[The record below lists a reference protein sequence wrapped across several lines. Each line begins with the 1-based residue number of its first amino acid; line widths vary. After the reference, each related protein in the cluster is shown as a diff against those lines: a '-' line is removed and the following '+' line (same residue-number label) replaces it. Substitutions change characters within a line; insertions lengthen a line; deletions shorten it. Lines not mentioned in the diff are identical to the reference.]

1 MFDIVIIGGGIGGM
15 YCCYELSKQKK
26 VLLLDERNYLGGR
39 VKTHYRPQ
47 FEIGAGRFH
56 SSHSILLSLVESC
69 KLHKIQIGGP
79 KDYIQENGLFLQN
92 ANKYFE
98 PILKMSLKKS
108 NDYSKQKLQNIT
120 FREYLEQTISKKEV
134 SMLIYIF
141 GYSSEFNTMNAY
153 DAIRSFK
160 NEFSSKGH
168 FFILKEGLRK
178 LIQCLE
184 NKSKSNG
191 AIIKNNSRVIQ
202 VERDQN
208 NNEICVFTHN
218 QKYITHNVIFATKSS
233 SLLHF
238 PILKPIFK
246 EIKSV
251 KAEPLLRIYAKYP
264 KNKFGE
270 IWFDKLNTITTN
282 NILRQIIPINPSTG
296 LVMISYTDGK
306 DVEPFLTNETKKLKS
321 DISLRKIIK
330 KQLNILFPTKDIPQ
344 PTFFYAYYW
353 KEGCQYWKK
362 GYNSDI
368 ISKKMIHPL
377 DNIYICGESFSK
389 RQCWMEGALET
400 AQAVIKNINK

>member
-282 NILRQIIPINPSTG
+282 NILRQIIPINPSSG

-330 KQLNILFPTKDIPQ
+330 KQLNFLFPTKDIPE

>member
-1 MFDIVIIGGGIGGM
+1 MFDIIIIGGGIGGM
-15 YCCYELSKQKK
+15 YCCYELSKHKK

-56 SSHSILLSLVESC
+56 SSHSILLSLIELC

-98 PILKMSLKKS
+98 PTLKKCLNKS
-108 NDYSKQKLQNIT
+108 SLYSKRELQNMT
-120 FREYLEQTISKKEV
+120 FREYLEQIISKKEV
-134 SMLIYIF
+134 ELLIHIF
-141 GYSSEFNTMNAY
+141 GYFSEFNTLNAY

-160 NEFSSKGH
+160 NEFSSNGH

-178 LIQCLE
+178 LIECLE
-184 NKSKSNG
+184 SKSKSNG
-191 AIIKNNSRVIQ
+191 AIIKNNSKVIQ

-208 NNEICVFTHN
+208 NNEMCVFTNN
-218 QKYITHNVIFATKSS
+218 QKYIAHNVIFATKAS

-238 PILKPIFK
+238 PLLKPIFK

-264 KNKFGE
+264 KNKIGE
-270 IWFDKLNTITTN
+270 IWFQNLPTTSTN

-306 DVEPFLTNETKKLKS
+306 DVEPFLTKETKKLKS
-321 DISLRKIIK
+321 ELSLRKIIR
-330 KQLNILFPTKDIPQ
+330 KQLNILFPTKDIPE
-344 PTFFYAYYW
+344 PTFFYPYYW
-353 KEGCQYWKK
+353 KEGCHYWKK

-400 AQAVIKNINK
+400 AQTVIKNINK